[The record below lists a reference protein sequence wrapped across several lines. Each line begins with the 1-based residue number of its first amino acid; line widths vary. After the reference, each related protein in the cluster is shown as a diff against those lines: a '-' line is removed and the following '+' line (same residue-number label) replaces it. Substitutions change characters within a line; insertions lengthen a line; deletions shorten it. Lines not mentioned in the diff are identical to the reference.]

1 MTTPSVTRSATLQ
14 LGWLF
19 RGTAALAALLA
30 VLAAV
35 SPASLQARHLL
46 NLLRQAAPLG
56 IAALGQTVVLI
67 TGGIDLSIG
76 SIVSLTNVLAAE
88 LMAEG
93 GILTGAA
100 AALAVGAAAGAL
112 NGAGVAYLR
121 VPPFVMTL
129 GMSSVITGAAYVWT
143 RGTPVGRIPEAFRVL
158 AQGWLAGWVPYA
170 VLLWGCVL
178 ALLGF
183 VMHRSVLGRWIF
195 ATGGNPRAAYAA
207 AVPTR
212 PVTVAAY
219 AISGTMAAV
228 AGLLLSAYVGVASLT
243 VGAPYT
249 METLA
254 AAVLGGTS
262 LAGGEGTLGGTAL
275 GAVFLLTLR
284 SILVQLQA
292 GEWGR
297 LIVQGLLIVGIIGL
311 SNLRRP
317 RKA

>member
-1 MTTPSVTRSATLQ
+1 MTVRTWSLRRLPWIGRAG
-14 LGWLF
+14 LG
-19 RGTAALAALLA
+19 LAALLV
-30 VLAAV
+30 VLAIV

-56 IAALGQTVVLI
+56 IAALGQTVVLV

-76 SIVSLTNVLAAE
+76 AVITLTNVLAAE

-93 GILTGAA
+93 SVALGAA
-100 AALAVGAAAGAL
+100 LSLAVGTVAGAV

-143 RGTPVGRIPEAFRVL
+143 RGTPVGRIPEPFRVL
-158 AQGWLAGWVPYA
+158 AQGWLVGAVPYA
-170 VLLWGCVL
+170 LLLWLAVL
-178 ALLGF
+178 AAVAFL
-183 VMHRSVLGRWIF
+183 MHRTVLGRWIF
-195 ATGGNPRAAYAA
+195 ATGGNPNAAYAA

-219 AISGTMAAV
+219 ALSGLMAATS
-228 AGLLLSAYVGVASLT
+228 GLLLSAYVGVASLT

-249 METLA
+249 LETLA

-262 LAGGEGTLGGTAL
+262 LSGGEGTLAGTFL
-275 GAVFLLTLR
+275 GAMFLLVLR
-284 SILVQLQA
+284 SILIQLQA
-292 GEWGR
+292 GESGR
-297 LIVQGLLIVGIIGL
+297 LVVQGLLIIGIIGL
-311 SNLRRP
+311 YNARRP
-317 RKA
+317 RSV